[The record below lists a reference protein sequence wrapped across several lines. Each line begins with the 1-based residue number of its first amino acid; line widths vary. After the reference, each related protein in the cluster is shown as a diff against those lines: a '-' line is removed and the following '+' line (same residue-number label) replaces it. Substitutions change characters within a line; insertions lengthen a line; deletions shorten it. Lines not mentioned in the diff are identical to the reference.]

1 MSGDLVGM
9 QVRMGMGKKMDGS
22 HQRRSDLGAIKE
34 PGEEHVG
41 RRGCARQTWEQ
52 SSTASAG
59 CSRKA

>member
-1 MSGDLVGM
+1 MGV
-9 QVRMGMGKKMDGS
+9 QVRMGVGKKMDGS
-22 HQRRSDLGAIKE
+22 PQRSDLGAIKE
-34 PGEEHVG
+34 LGEEHVG